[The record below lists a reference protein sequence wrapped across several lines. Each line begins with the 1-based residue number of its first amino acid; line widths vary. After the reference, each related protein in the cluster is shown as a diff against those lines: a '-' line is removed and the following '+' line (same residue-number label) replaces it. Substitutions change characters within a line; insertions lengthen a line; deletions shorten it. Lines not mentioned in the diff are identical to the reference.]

1 MKENKM
7 NKITYR
13 LMSFI
18 ALITMIFIN
27 HHAAMALAASN
38 TRKIEQHPVLL
49 FSNMYYVSTTGSDTN
64 TGTNSAPFKTF
75 AKAVSVLQAGD
86 TLQVVA
92 GTYNETLTLST
103 SGTSAAPITVI
114 GNGAILNMQGLT
126 QNGIT
131 ISGSYINVSRF
142 EVIGAI
148 DFGIHVT
155 GKNVK
160 VENNILHDN
169 VTKNGVGT
177 CGISTSW
184 GSAVKVKVGGE
195 NTIIRN

>member
-38 TRKIEQHPVLL
+38 TRKTEQHPVLL

-92 GTYNETLTLST
+92 GAPKENTTLST
-103 SGTSAAPITVI
+103 SRPLAPPLPLS
-114 GNGAILNMQGLT
+114 GDGAILNTQGVLQHPAT
-126 QNGIT
+126 H
-131 ISGSYINVSRF
+131 SRR
-142 EVIGAI
+142 
-148 DFGIHVT
+148 DTH
-155 GKNVK
+155 
-160 VENNILHDN
+160 
-169 VTKNGVGT
+169 
-177 CGISTSW
+177 
-184 GSAVKVKVGGE
+184 
-195 NTIIRN
+195 